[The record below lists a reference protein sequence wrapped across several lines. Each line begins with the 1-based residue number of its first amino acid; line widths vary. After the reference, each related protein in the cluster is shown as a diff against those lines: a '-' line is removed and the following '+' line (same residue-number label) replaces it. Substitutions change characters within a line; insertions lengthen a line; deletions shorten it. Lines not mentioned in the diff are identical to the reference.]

1 MMLQYGGNSKIEAD
15 LPCLVRCLPESA
27 RRKHC
32 ETGTGYN
39 RSRSLL
45 CSCPRYPRS
54 TYRINTS
61 VICFF
66 FFSAPWT
73 TWILIA
79 GFLFFGLEV
88 WVTETLVH
96 PFKSFLKT
104 YLASKRL
111 VPLTFAEQNISLVLV
126 PPPQGALHSPGGPVT
141 QAYPPEEPGKLLS
154 NQLF

>member
-1 MMLQYGGNSKIEAD
+1 MLGTLFARICSQKTLRNWNWVQSVPFPSVQ
-15 LPCLVRCLPESA
+15 LPQVPTFHLQNKYIGHLF
-27 RRKHC
+27 
-32 ETGTGYN
+32 
-39 RSRSLL
+39 L
-45 CSCPRYPRS
+45 
-54 TYRINTS
+54 
-61 VICFF
+61 FF
-66 FFSAPWT
+66 FAPWT

-154 NQLF
+154 NQLL